1 MVSGQK
7 QRITYMNDKVI
18 NAIKE
23 WLKVRPKNRGNKL
36 FCSRQGEKISRS
48 RINQIF
54 NKYSDIIT
62 PHQLR
67 HFGCTHLYNNGQG
80 FSLIEIASMAGH
92 SSTSTTEIYVSP
104 STKEMLRKINEF

>member
-1 MVSGQK
+1 
-7 QRITYMNDKVI
+7 MNDRVI

-23 WLKVRPKNRGNKL
+23 WLKVRPTDRGDKL
-36 FCSRQGEKISRS
+36 FVSRQGEKISRS

-67 HFGCTHLYNNGQG
+67 HFGCTYLYSIG
-80 FSLIEIASMAGH
+80 FTLIEIASMAR
-92 SSTSTTEIYVSP
+92 TFKY
-104 STKEMLRKINEF
+104 INYRIICKSYSKRND